1 MAIARVEHTAEGCII
16 HLPEGFE
23 LRAEEVEVVVQ
34 GREII
39 LREKHYRT
47 DCVRPF
53 DALAE
58 LGELL
63 GEEPEDPPP
72 EEREGL

>member
-1 MAIARVEHTAEGCII
+1 MAIARVEQTAEGCII

-23 LRAEEVEVVVQ
+23 LHSDEVEVIVQ
-34 GREII
+34 DREII

-47 DCVRPF
+47 DWVRLF